1 MSKELCVIQAN
12 CQVDG
17 LVKLLFQN
25 KAFNQRFTLRRYTN
39 FMHEAVPYEELSSC
53 AVFIYQHLGSKWNE
67 QSSDCLL
74 KQVNPKAKVLKIPN
88 LLFKGY
94 WPFWTN
100 QSPSEFGDFFLDK
113 LIAMGLNKSEIMH
126 IYLHGKLDRKYD
138 LQAMFEESVAIER
151 EKELGC
157 LVQTVDLVLEKYKQ
171 QQIFYTINHPAP
183 WLLALLGEA
192 LFKELDLPISA
203 SFYEEFPD
211 PNPELQL
218 PVHPQLAKIH
228 DLKFAGEHTRYNVY
242 GKMKTFAEYTSNY
255 IDSQLL
261 DFKPLTS
268 YLQLV

>member
-1 MSKELCVIQAN
+1 MNKELCIIQAN

-17 LVKLLFQN
+17 LVKLLFEN
-25 KAFNQRFTLRRYTN
+25 KDFNQRFTLRRYTN
-39 FMHEAVPYEELSSC
+39 FMREAVPYQELSNC
-53 AVFIYQHLGSKWNE
+53 AVFIYQHLGSKWDE

-74 KQVNPKAKVLKIPN
+74 KQVNSKAKVLKIPN
-88 LLFKGY
+88 MLFKGY

-126 IYLHGKLDRKYD
+126 IYLHGNLERKYD
-138 LQAMFEESVAIER
+138 LQGIFEESVAIER
-151 EKELGC
+151 KKEVAC
-157 LVQTVDLVLEKYKQ
+157 LVQTVDLVLEKFKHEQ
-171 QQIFYTINHPAP
+171 VFYTINHPSP
-183 WLLALLGEA
+183 WLLALVGEA
-192 LFKELDLPISA
+192 IFKELGLPLCA
-203 SFYEEFPD
+203 NFYAQFPD
-211 PNPELQL
+211 PYPELQV
-218 PVHPQLAKIH
+218 PVHPQLAKIYG
-228 DLKFAGEHTRYNVY
+228 LKFAGQETRYNVY

>member
-1 MSKELCVIQAN
+1 MNKELCIIQAN

-25 KAFNQRFTLRRYTN
+25 KDFNQRFVLRRYTN
-39 FMHEAVPYEELSSC
+39 FMHEAVPYQELSCCS
-53 AVFIYQHLGSKWNE
+53 VFIYQHLGSKWNE

-74 KQVNPKAKVLKIPN
+74 KQINPKAKVLKIPN
-88 LLFKGY
+88 MMFKGY

-126 IYLHGKLDRKYD
+126 IYLHGELGRKYD
-138 LQAMFEESVAIER
+138 LLAMFEESIGIER
-151 EKELGC
+151 EKEQGC
-157 LVQTVDLVLEKYKQ
+157 LVQTVDLVLEEFKQ
-171 QQIFYTINHPAP
+171 QQIFYTINHPSP
-183 WLLALLGEA
+183 RLLALVGEA
-192 LFKELDLPISA
+192 VFKELDLAVPKN
-203 SFYEEFPD
+203 FYQQYPD
-211 PNPELQL
+211 LYPELQL

-228 DLKFAGEHTRYNVY
+228 NLKFVGEQVRYNVY

-261 DFKPLTS
+261 DMKPFTS